1 MRIEI
6 IVYICTML
14 NNLII
19 TVMTNERF
27 TLNARVLNQLQ
38 ETLLT
43 SKKHVEFLAA
53 NAPEIRTSLESIAE
67 SLQTGVDILE
77 NQIVFNRDTRN
88 KFAKEV
94 ACKNQAYDFIAAEKL
109 IGRFKTFCECY
120 PTNLYL
126 GLTGVETLQD
136 K

>member
-1 MRIEI
+1 MA
-6 IVYICTML
+6 
-14 NNLII
+14 
-19 TVMTNERF
+19 NERF
-27 TLNARVLNQLQ
+27 TLNEKVLNALQ
-38 ETLLT
+38 EMLLQT
-43 SKKHVEFLAA
+43 KKHVEFLAA

-88 KFAKEV
+88 KFAKEA

-109 IGRFKTFCECY
+109 VGRFKTFCECY
-120 PTNLYL
+120 PTNLYV
-126 GLTGVETLQD
+126 GLTGVDIMQD

>member
-1 MRIEI
+1 MK
-6 IVYICTML
+6 TTD
-14 NNLII
+14 LILENQK
-19 TVMTNERF
+19 V
-27 TLNARVLNQLQ
+27 LNALQ
-38 ETLLT
+38 ELLLQT
-43 SKKHVEFLAA
+43 KKHVEFLADGS
-53 NAPEIRTSLESIAE
+53 PEMRINLESIAE

-77 NQIVFNRDTRN
+77 NQIVFNRDTRI

-109 IGRFKTFCECY
+109 VGRFKTFCECY
-120 PTNLYL
+120 PTNLYI

>member
-1 MRIEI
+1 MKTTDLLYQNQK
-6 IVYICTML
+6 V
-14 NNLII
+14 
-19 TVMTNERF
+19 
-27 TLNARVLNQLQ
+27 LNAMQNLVLQ
-38 ETLLT
+38 

-53 NAPEIRTSLESIAE
+53 NAPEIRASLESIAE

-94 ACKNQAYDFIAAEKL
+94 ACKNQAYDFIATEKL

-120 PTNLYL
+120 PTNLYI
-126 GLTGVETLQD
+126 GLTGVDIMKD

>member
-1 MRIEI
+1 MKTTDLLYQNQK
-6 IVYICTML
+6 V
-14 NNLII
+14 
-19 TVMTNERF
+19 
-27 TLNARVLNQLQ
+27 LNALQ
-38 ETLLT
+38 EMLLT

-67 SLQTGVDILE
+67 SLQTGCYILE
-77 NQIVFNRDTRN
+77 NQILFNRDTRN

-120 PTNLYL
+120 PTNLYID
-126 GLTGVETLQD
+126 LTGVETLQD

>member
-1 MRIEI
+1 MKTTDLLYQNQK
-6 IVYICTML
+6 V
-14 NNLII
+14 
-19 TVMTNERF
+19 
-27 TLNARVLNQLQ
+27 LNALQ
-38 ETLLT
+38 EMLLQT
-43 SKKHVEFLAA
+43 KKHVEFLAA
-53 NAPEIRTSLESIAE
+53 SSPETRPNLESIAE
-67 SLQTGVDILE
+67 SLQTGVNILE

-120 PTNLYL
+120 PTNLYI

>member
-1 MRIEI
+1 MKTTDLLFQNQK
-6 IVYICTML
+6 V
-14 NNLII
+14 
-19 TVMTNERF
+19 
-27 TLNARVLNQLQ
+27 LNALQ
-38 ETLLT
+38 EMLLQT
-43 SKKHVEFLAA
+43 KKHVEFLAA
-53 NAPEIRTSLESIAE
+53 GSPEMRNNLESIAE

-88 KFAKEV
+88 KFAKEC

-120 PTNLYL
+120 PTNLYI
-126 GLTGVETLQD
+126 GLTGVEILQD

>member
-1 MRIEI
+1 MKTTDLL
-6 IVYICTML
+6 YQ
-14 NNLII
+14 NQ
-19 TVMTNERF
+19 
-27 TLNARVLNQLQ
+27 RVLNALQ
-38 ETLLT
+38 EMLLQT
-43 SKKHVEFLAA
+43 KKHVEFLAA

-67 SLQTGVDILE
+67 SLQTGCDILE

-94 ACKNQAYDFIAAEKL
+94 ACKNQAYDFIATEKL

-120 PTNLYL
+120 PTNLHI
-126 GLTGVETLQD
+126 GLTSAYIMKD

>member
-1 MRIEI
+1 MKTTDLL
-6 IVYICTML
+6 YQ
-14 NNLII
+14 NQ
-19 TVMTNERF
+19 
-27 TLNARVLNQLQ
+27 RVLNALQ
-38 ETLLT
+38 EMLLQT
-43 SKKHVEFLAA
+43 KKHVDFLAA

-67 SLQTGVDILE
+67 SLQTGCDILE

-94 ACKNQAYDFIAAEKL
+94 ACKNQTYDFIAAEKL

-120 PTNLYL
+120 PTNLYI
-126 GLTGVETLQD
+126 GLTGADIMKD

>member
-1 MRIEI
+1 MKTTDLLYQNQK
-6 IVYICTML
+6 V
-14 NNLII
+14 
-19 TVMTNERF
+19 
-27 TLNARVLNQLQ
+27 LNALQ
-38 ETLLT
+38 ELLLQT
-43 SKKHVEFLAA
+43 KKHVDFLAT

-67 SLQTGVDILE
+67 SLQTGCDILE

-120 PTNLYL
+120 PTNLYI
-126 GLTGVETLQD
+126 GLTGVETLPD

>member
-1 MRIEI
+1 MK
-6 IVYICTML
+6 TTD
-14 NNLII
+14 LIYQNQK
-19 TVMTNERF
+19 V
-27 TLNARVLNQLQ
+27 LNALQ
-38 ETLLT
+38 EMLLQT
-43 SKKHVEFLAA
+43 KKHVEFLAA
-53 NAPEIRTSLESIAE
+53 GSPEMRTNLESIAE

-94 ACKNQAYDFIAAEKL
+94 ACKNQAYDFIVAEKL

-120 PTNLYL
+120 PTNLYI
-126 GLTGVETLQD
+126 GLTGVETLQG

>member
-1 MRIEI
+1 MKTTDLLYQNQK
-6 IVYICTML
+6 V
-14 NNLII
+14 
-19 TVMTNERF
+19 
-27 TLNARVLNQLQ
+27 LNALQ
-38 ETLLT
+38 EMLLQT
-43 SKKHVEFLAA
+43 KKHVDFLAS
-53 NAPEIRTSLESIAE
+53 NAPEIRTNLESIAE
-67 SLQTGVDILE
+67 SLQTGVGILE

-109 IGRFKTFCECY
+109 VGRFKTFCECY
-120 PTNLYL
+120 PTNLYI

>member
-1 MRIEI
+1 MKTTDLLYQNQK
-6 IVYICTML
+6 V
-14 NNLII
+14 
-19 TVMTNERF
+19 
-27 TLNARVLNQLQ
+27 LNALQ
-38 ETLLT
+38 EMLLT
-43 SKKHVEFLAA
+43 SKKHVEFLAE

-109 IGRFKTFCECY
+109 VGRFKTFCECY
-120 PTNLYL
+120 PTNLYI